1 MFSDSNWLLEPPFFT
16 VKLLR
21 KLTGILDV
29 PGIFAVGSK
38 DALTRW
44 GKLVLKC
51 FRSGQEGGMQL
62 QDKKDWAEA

>member
-29 PGIFAVGSK
+29 PGIFAVGLK

-51 FRSGQEGGMQL
+51 FRSGQKGGMQL
-62 QDKKDWAEA
+62 QVKKDWAEA

>member
-44 GKLVLKC
+44 AKLVLKC
-51 FRSGQEGGMQL
+51 FWSGREGGMQL
-62 QDKKDWAEA
+62 QVNRDWAEA